1 MNESQRF
8 LYVSSCEEFYGEQM
22 AIAFFYN
29 AAGRYKA
36 KKHAFFL
43 CCAPA
48 FSKTFWY
55 KNSFV
60 SLKSLKIQ

>member
-36 KKHAFFL
+36 KKHAYFCAARLLFQKLFGTKIPL
-43 CCAPA
+43 CP
-48 FSKTFWY
+48 
-55 KNSFV
+55 
-60 SLKSLKIQ
+60 